1 MDRQFIDDHHV
12 VARYLADQLSESER
26 AEFEACFLEHPEIV
40 KEMET
45 VARMKVGLMQLQAS
59 GELDR
64 LTREKARI
72 PRWQMFAAAAA
83 IAAIAFGL
91 STFLTRNSAPL
102 IVAAS
107 LEALGPQVTLAGLAS
122 THQLMRTR
130 GAVQVD
136 AEIEAPVPSGAIQ
149 LQILPE
155 YETPTNIYRVTVRR
169 SENQT
174 SESIATIDAVGAN
187 QDGFV
192 PVFLSSAAFAPGTYA
207 VELRG
212 ESAPDSETSV
222 FTFRVR

>member
-107 LEALGPQVTLAGLAS
+107 LEALGPQVTLAG
-122 THQLMRTR
+122 
-130 GAVQVD
+130 
-136 AEIEAPVPSGAIQ
+136 
-149 LQILPE
+149 
-155 YETPTNIYRVTVRR
+155 
-169 SENQT
+169 
-174 SESIATIDAVGAN
+174 
-187 QDGFV
+187 
-192 PVFLSSAAFAPGTYA
+192 
-207 VELRG
+207 
-212 ESAPDSETSV
+212 
-222 FTFRVR
+222 